1 MSERRTTM
9 RSAMVRTIPRM
20 TRAHFPYTRLGNM
33 SYMWHAKIAIWITE
47 KTVEAVNGR
56 PYFSKSTSPPQIEY
70 EVENGA
76 TDLELLACDDD
87 VFPVIDRT
95 PKHTIRFHN
104 TPRSVLACLH
114 TALGPIL
121 KEKLMFGLP
130 LWHSDFLVSS
140 RQCCSHILIP
150 SIRRQSTVGFW
161 NRSWCPW
168 SNITIGRI
176 GELTPHLEG
185 GVARTLEHESNRMT
199 SVSDDS
205 GSHY

>member
-1 MSERRTTM
+1 MLARRLNDYDGPTADFREKDNDAECDGEENTADDERTL
-9 RSAMVRTIPRM
+9 SV
-20 TRAHFPYTRLGNM
+20 
-33 SYMWHAKIAIWITE
+33 HAKIAFWITE

-76 TDLELLACDDD
+76 TDLELSACDDD

-130 LWHSDFLVSS
+130 SLALGFLGV
-140 RQCCSHILIP
+140 IAPVLFAYFDP
-150 SIRRQSTVGFW
+150 LDPKAKYYLV
-161 NRSWCPW
+161 
-168 SNITIGRI
+168 
-176 GELTPHLEG
+176 LE
-185 GVARTLEHESNRMT
+185 
-199 SVSDDS
+199 
-205 GSHY
+205 

>member
-1 MSERRTTM
+1 
-9 RSAMVRTIPRM
+9 M
-20 TRAHFPYTRLGNM
+20 TL
-33 SYMWHAKIAIWITE
+33 SVHAKIAFWITE

-130 LWHSDFLVSS
+130 SLALGFLGVVAPVLFAYFDSLDPKAKYCWVLEQIVVSLVKYYDWEDWG
-140 RQCCSHILIP
+140 IN
-150 SIRRQSTVGFW
+150 TTF
-161 NRSWCPW
+161 
-168 SNITIGRI
+168 GR
-176 GELTPHLEG
+176 

-199 SVSDDS
+199 SGSDDS